1 MYFQFSPHYVHIFA
15 IGDHAQIT
23 VSTIFSVYDKLEFI
37 NLVPRFVNFGLL
49 YVWCALVKQA
59 ITQTINNFFVQIGH
73 ILSVRGITSICNDI
87 LATPVFIAHA
97 VVILVRIFSLS
108 TSIWQSQ
115 RKSKCR
121 QIQFM
126 GQSYMNLM
134 YNSVN
139 QANHLISAI
148 DTTANILDSFCMIKI
163 FCLQFSSVFCNPH
176 NL

>member
-23 VSTIFSVYDKLEFI
+23 VSTIFSGYDKLEFI
-37 NLVPRFVNFGLL
+37 NLAPRFVNFGLL
-49 YVWCALVKQA
+49 YVWCALVKQT

-73 ILSVRGITSICNDI
+73 ILSVGGITSICNDI

-139 QANHLISAI
+139 QANHLISSYLI
-148 DTTANILDSFCMIKI
+148 QSKRVISSLSFGVPT
-163 FCLQFSSVFCNPH
+163 L
-176 NL
+176 